1 MKIQKANVSEIEMIL
16 QHDKHIAREELENSI
31 NLGRVY
37 TAYDNGEFCGWL
49 RYNLFW
55 DNTPFMNML
64 YFFEDFR
71 GRGYGSKMVE
81 YWEMEMK
88 NKDYSM
94 ILTSTQTD
102 ETAQHFYMKL
112 GYKTIGGFLLENDP
126 FEIILSKKL

>member
-1 MKIQKANVSEIEMIL
+1 MRIQKASASEIETIL
-16 QHDKHIAREELENSI
+16 QQDKHIARKELENSV
-31 NLGRVY
+31 NLERVY

-64 YFFEDFR
+64 YFLEDFR
-71 GRGYGSKMVE
+71 GKGYGRKMVE
-81 YWEMEMK
+81 YWENEMRK
-88 NKDYSM
+88 QGYLQV
-94 ILTSTQTD
+94 LTSTQSD